1 MFRNLIVND
10 IRKNKLISIT
20 IAAFIT
26 VAAALTSVAVM
37 LGVNMFGAIDN
48 MLSAAKTM
56 DFLQM
61 HTGDVDMEQLRVF
74 AEQNASVEEFQVL
87 PFLNIEGAEIV
98 IGDESLEWSLQDDG
112 LTVQS
117 ERFDFLLDLNSEVIT
132 PSDGEIYVPIY

>member
-56 DFLQM
+56 DFLQS
-61 HTGDVDMEQLRVF
+61 LRSRTPAWRSF
-74 AEQNASVEEFQVL
+74 KCCLSSIL
-87 PFLNIEGAEIV
+87 R
-98 IGDESLEWSLQDDG
+98 
-112 LTVQS
+112 
-117 ERFDFLLDLNSEVIT
+117 ERRL
-132 PSDGEIYVPIY
+132 